1 MAFSA
6 YRKKYTGMKRTPE
19 DVIKRVRDRKSIQT
33 AKAKAKRL
41 EQKKVRPHE
50 TMKEWESRMRR
61 FNLMTETQIQRI
73 LGQKK
78 QVAKVKV
85 RSRELLKR
93 TRNKCNTTVEVEFHE
108 KQFDFL
114 SYYGIVL
121 NYFSVKYGIRKEDIE
136 ICMAF
141 YNNKII
147 DVNSFSN
154 ICILNTG
161 TSLNYLKRFK
171 KNNYICEIVNHVRN
185 SELEVVKNHKIGLF
199 TLHRDMQQLITAMY
213 KIIAKLNTLKDH
225 RYKGMF
231 PKELEIEFVKM
242 NQETESYL
250 TGDKKQLNIKQI
262 KQ

>member
-1 MAFSA
+1 MAITD
-6 YRKKYTGMKRTPE
+6 YRKKYTGMVRTPE
-19 DVIKRVRDRKSIQT
+19 HVLKRVRDRKSIQT

-78 QVAKVKV
+78 QVVKV
-85 RSRELLKR
+85 RVYSKELLKK
-93 TRNKCNTTVEVEFHE
+93 TRNNYNTTIGVGFHE
-108 KQFDFL
+108 KEFDFL

-141 YNNKII
+141 YDNKII

-161 TSLNYLKRFK
+161 NSANYLKRFK
-171 KNNYICEIVNHVRN
+171 KNNYICEIVNHSRDLD
-185 SELEVVKNHKIGLF
+185 LEVVKTTKIGLY
-199 TLHRDMQQLITAMY
+199 TLHRNMQKLITEMY
-213 KIIAKLNTLKDH
+213 KIIAKLNTLKE
-225 RYKGMF
+225 RQYKGMF
-231 PKELEIEFVKM
+231 PKELEIEFKTM
-242 NQETESYL
+242 NAEIENYL
-250 TGDKKQLNIKQI
+250 TGDKKQLNINQLK
-262 KQ
+262 

>member
-1 MAFSA
+1 MAISD
-6 YRKKYTGMKRTPE
+6 YRKKYTGMAKTPE
-19 DVIKRVRDRKSIQT
+19 HVLKRVRDRKSIQT

-78 QVAKVKV
+78 QVVKV
-85 RSRELLKR
+85 RVLSKESLKK
-93 TRNKCNTTVEVEFHE
+93 TRYNYNNTITVTFHE
-108 KQFDFL
+108 KEFDFL

-121 NYFSVKYGIRKEDIE
+121 NYFSLKFGIRKSDIE

-141 YNNKII
+141 YDNKII

-161 TSLNYLKRFK
+161 TSSNYLKRFK
-171 KNNYICEIVNHVRN
+171 KNGYIVELLNHTRN
-185 SELEVVKNHKIGLF
+185 NDLEVVKSNVTGVFK
-199 TLHRDMQQLITAMY
+199 LHRDMQGLITEIY
-213 KIIAKLNTLKDH
+213 KIIAKLNTLKE
-225 RYKGMF
+225 RNYKGMF
-231 PKELEIEFVKM
+231 PKELEIEFQKM
-242 NQETESYL
+242 NDETESYL
-250 TGDKKQLNIKQI
+250 IGDKKQLNINQI
-262 KQ
+262 K